1 MEARPVA
8 ADWAAVHDALG
19 REVDRTVGVLRTVG
33 RPAAPAVGEWT
44 AAEVAVHLSQAW
56 AVVPGLARRD
66 PSVVADVL
74 PGMDLLPGPSLI
86 ADLWDLAAVTRDGV
100 RSEPERDLT
109 VIAGRIEQRA
119 EEFLAGCA
127 GLDPHEPRPWIVQ
140 GTTVPLG
147 ALAGHLL
154 NETVMHGA
162 DVARAD
168 GRPWAIDRR
177 SAALIIEGF
186 FVPVL
191 AALPPTALVDQERAG
206 GVRAVYQ
213 VELRGGGAFRLRF
226 DHGAVHVGPPWGG
239 AVDCRVWAD
248 PAALLEVM
256 WGRASQWRAIAGGR
270 LVAWGRRPWLGP
282 RLRRMLRNP

>member
-56 AVVPGLARRD
+56 AVVSGLARRE
-66 PSVVADVL
+66 PPAVAL

-100 RSEPERDLT
+100 RSDPERDLT

-119 EEFLAGCA
+119 EEFFAGCA
-127 GLDPHEPRPWIVQ
+127 GLDPHEARPWIVQ

-191 AALPPTALVDQERAG
+191 AALPPTALVDQARAG

-239 AVDCRVWAD
+239 AVDCRVSAD